1 MSRYIFVIDADR
13 CIGCKGCQVACKAEN
28 GIGPGENRN
37 RVFDVGPTGVFPD
50 LEMYFLPVMCQQC
63 EEPACVAACPTK
75 ACRRNEA
82 DAVVMIDA
90 ETCIACRA
98 CERACPY
105 GALTLNRERR
115 VMDKCTICEQLRR
128 EGEKPACVKNC
139 PGNALYCGDIDDPDS
154 AVSQLLA
161 QTRPEHIHKLRDTGS
176 HPGNYYILRN
186 AAWQDLLPRELA
198 ERRGGRRQV

>member
-63 EEPACVAACPTK
+63 EEPACVAACP
-75 ACRRNEA
+75 
-82 DAVVMIDA
+82 
-90 ETCIACRA
+90 
-98 CERACPY
+98 Y

-128 EGEKPACVKNC
+128 EGETPACVKNC